1 MTKTPKKKSTYK
13 ETLINFIESAK
24 MDGLSEEEA
33 TSVAKAKVQHLIE
46 MGRVG
51 DPKNRKTQKWKFEG
65 TDMTITPSTGY
76 SPTNSTRK
84 GSNNVRT
91 PELNAASELLKRGFM
106 KMYNTVKNLHEEGA
120 FSKLDLSR
128 YEEEINKTSQHM
140 ILNFFE
146 SNTKKS

>member
-33 TSVAKAKVQHLIE
+33 TSVAKAKVQRLID

-65 TDMTITPSTGY
+65 TDMTITPSRGY
-76 SPTNSTRK
+76 IPTKSSKR
-84 GSNNVRT
+84 GANNVLT
-91 PELNAASELLKRGFM
+91 PEIQATSELLKSLIDNCFDKVM
-106 KMYNTVKNLHEEGA
+106 NLHGEGV

-140 ILNFFE
+140 IFNFIE